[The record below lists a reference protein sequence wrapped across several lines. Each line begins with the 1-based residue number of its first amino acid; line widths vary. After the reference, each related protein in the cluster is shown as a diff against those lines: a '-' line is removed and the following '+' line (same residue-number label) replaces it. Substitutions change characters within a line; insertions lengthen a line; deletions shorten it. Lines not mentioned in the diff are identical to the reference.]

1 MSGRN
6 NTVNI
11 TNSTLRNSA
20 VAGRDAVHGGTGEQR
35 AADLT
40 ILRAALAEIGTQIA
54 ERATGGSADADAG
67 DPADAAYELRKMDQE
82 LAAEEPDGDAVRFRW
97 KSVLA
102 ALDGVVAAGG
112 RIAQVSDLVHKL
124 FGG

>member
-1 MSGRN
+1 MSRRN
-6 NTVNI
+6 NSVNI
-11 TNSTLRNSA
+11 TNSTLHNSA

-35 AADLT
+35 AADLAT
-40 ILRAALAEIGTQIA
+40 LRAALAEAGKEIA
-54 ERATGGSADADAG
+54 ERSAGGADAG
-67 DPADAAYELRKMDQE
+67 AAADAAYEARKMEQE
-82 LAAEEPDGDAVRFRW
+82 LRAEEPDGETVRFRW